1 MRAILH
7 RRLQLGEQRMS
18 VTIITTPQHHTHSN
32 SRHPEHAARVDA
44 ILTNLHDSASS
55 FCHFVPATTQDMD
68 WLKTVHT
75 DQYIGW
81 LQQKVTGIAG
91 QYGWIGEDTYVTAA
105 TFDVA
110 LQSVNAA
117 CTAVDVI
124 MQGNRAFALGR
135 PPGHHAT
142 PSSAM
147 GFCFFNNVAI
157 AARYA
162 QQKHGL
168 ARIAIVDIDVH
179 HGNGTQDTF
188 YSDDS
193 VLFISSHGSP
203 LYPFSGTLNQTGKGI
218 GIGTTLNI
226 SMPAQSG
233 DAAFLRAYQQVVV
246 PALQAFKPNLILV
259 SAGFDAHWDDPIGN
273 CRLSAHGY
281 ASIVDTLITA
291 ANQLCGGRISA
302 VLEGGYSLQALA
314 ACGHA
319 VAARLANQPLPEDP
333 LGTRPSNP
341 NSADQA
347 ISWLL
352 NHHPLLQHA
361 KGVSA

>member
-44 ILTNLHDSASS
+44 MLTKLHDAASS
-55 FCHFVPATTQDMD
+55 FCHFIPATAHAVD
-68 WLKTVHT
+68 WLNTVHT

-81 LQQKVTGIAG
+81 LQQKVAAISG

-105 TFDVA
+105 TFDAAV
-110 LQSVNAA
+110 QSVNAA
-117 CTAVDVI
+117 CTAVDVT

-193 VLFISSHGSP
+193 VLFIEPWIAALPIQWHTQPDRQGQRNRHNTQ
-203 LYPFSGTLNQTGKGI
+203 YP
-218 GIGTTLNI
+218 
-226 SMPAQSG
+226 
-233 DAAFLRAYQQVVV
+233 DAC
-246 PALQAFKPNLILV
+246 PK
-259 SAGFDAHWDDPIGN
+259 W
-273 CRLSAHGY
+273 
-281 ASIVDTLITA
+281 
-291 ANQLCGGRISA
+291 
-302 VLEGGYSLQALA
+302 
-314 ACGHA
+314 
-319 VAARLANQPLPEDP
+319 
-333 LGTRPSNP
+333 
-341 NSADQA
+341 
-347 ISWLL
+347 
-352 NHHPLLQHA
+352 
-361 KGVSA
+361 

>member
-18 VTIITTPQHHTHSN
+18 VTIITTPHHEAHSN
-32 SRHPEHAARVDA
+32 SRHPENAARVDA
-44 ILTNLHDSASS
+44 ILTKLHQSASS
-55 FCHFVPATTQDMD
+55 FCRFVTATAIAPD

-75 DQYIGW
+75 EQYITW
-81 LQQKVTGIAG
+81 LQQKVAGVSG
-91 QYGWIGEDTYVTAA
+91 QYGWVGEDTYVTAA
-105 TFDVA
+105 TFDAA
-110 LQSVNAA
+110 LQSVSAA
-117 CTAVDVI
+117 CTAVDTT
-124 MQGNRAFALGR
+124 MRGERAFALGR

-168 ARIAIVDIDVH
+168 ARVAIVDIDVH

-188 YSDDS
+188 YTDDS
-193 VLFISSHGSP
+193 VLFVSSHGSP
-203 LYPFSGTLNQTGKGI
+203 LYPFSGTLNQTGKGV

-226 SMPAQSG
+226 PMPAQSG
-233 DAAFLRAYQQVVV
+233 DTAFLRAYQQIVI
-246 PALQAFKPNLILV
+246 PALQAFKPDLILV

-281 ASIVDTLITA
+281 AAIVDTLISA

-302 VLEGGYSLQALA
+302 ILEGGYSMPALA

-319 VAARLANQPLPEDP
+319 IVARLANCPLPDDT

-341 NSADQA
+341 NSADQT